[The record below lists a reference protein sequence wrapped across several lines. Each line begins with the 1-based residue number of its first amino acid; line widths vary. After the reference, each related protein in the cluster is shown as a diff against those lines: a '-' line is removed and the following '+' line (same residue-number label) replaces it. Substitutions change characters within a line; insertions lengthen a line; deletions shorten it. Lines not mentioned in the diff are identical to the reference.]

1 MPPPQRWEGANFTAS
16 APGAENPIYATA
28 SLAELCRGKLDTLLD
43 NRMLRDA
50 RPQQQQQQPPPQWW
64 WGGWGDS
71 RQSNGTDAVA
81 NYIKL
86 ARDSFICDRCRWR
99 DN

>member
-1 MPPPQRWEGANFTAS
+1 MPPQRWEGANFTAS

-50 RPQQQQQQPPPQWW
+50 RPQQQQQPPQWW
-64 WGGWGDS
+64 WGGVGCLEAVKW
-71 RQSNGTDAVA
+71 NGCCCELHQAS
-81 NYIKL
+81 
-86 ARDSFICDRCRWR
+86 ARLFHL
-99 DN
+99 